1 MAKYCIKR
9 TLKTLIVFKSKMVFH
24 FQQFLPPFILYV
36 TILIMGE
43 AETGNDNNKPEMDL
57 STWANLILI
66 TASAWLGPFLNRSL
80 RTKHLKGCQLIF
92 CSNPN
97 EVVVVA

>member
-1 MAKYCIKR
+1 MA
-9 TLKTLIVFKSKMVFH
+9 
-24 FQQFLPPFILYV
+24 
-36 TILIMGE
+36 E
-43 AETGNDNNKPEMDL
+43 AETGNDNNSNNKPEIDL

-80 RTKHLKGCQLIF
+80 RAKHLKGCQLIF